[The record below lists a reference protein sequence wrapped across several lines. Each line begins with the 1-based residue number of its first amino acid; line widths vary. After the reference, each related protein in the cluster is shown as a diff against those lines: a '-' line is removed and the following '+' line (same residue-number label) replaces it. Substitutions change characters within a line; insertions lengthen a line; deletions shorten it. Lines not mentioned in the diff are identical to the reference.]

1 MFEFIFAVIV
11 VCCTVSLQFLILRN
25 KTHIRKYFEERKYR
39 KALEERCED
48 LTLEIEHLKEELQV
62 TKDQRS
68 AAFRKIEELL
78 DEMNKE

>member
-1 MFEFIFAVIV
+1 MLKEFDKWFPYAEGA
-11 VCCTVSLQFLILRN
+11 S
-25 KTHIRKYFEERKYR
+25 YFYYY
-39 KALEERCED
+39 D
-48 LTLEIEHLKEELQV
+48 LAEAAWDYQQAKIDDITLEIQHLKEELQV

>member
-1 MFEFIFAVIV
+1 MLKEFDKWFPYVERA
-11 VCCTVSLQFLILRN
+11 S
-25 KTHIRKYFEERKYR
+25 YFYYYDLA
-39 KALEERCED
+39 KAAWDYQQDEID
-48 LTLEIEHLKEELQV
+48 SLTLEIQHLKEELQV

>member
-1 MFEFIFAVIV
+1 MLKEFDKWSYGNNGNCGWCGGHARAAWDYQQSKI
-11 VCCTVSLQFLILRN
+11 N
-25 KTHIRKYFEERKYR
+25 
-39 KALEERCED
+39 D
-48 LTLEIEHLKEELQV
+48 LTLEIQHLKEELQV

>member
-1 MFEFIFAVIV
+1 MLKEFDKWSYGNNGNCGWCGWHARAAWDYQQDKID
-11 VCCTVSLQFLILRN
+11 S
-25 KTHIRKYFEERKYR
+25 
-39 KALEERCED
+39 
-48 LTLEIEHLKEELQV
+48 LTLEIQHLKEELQV